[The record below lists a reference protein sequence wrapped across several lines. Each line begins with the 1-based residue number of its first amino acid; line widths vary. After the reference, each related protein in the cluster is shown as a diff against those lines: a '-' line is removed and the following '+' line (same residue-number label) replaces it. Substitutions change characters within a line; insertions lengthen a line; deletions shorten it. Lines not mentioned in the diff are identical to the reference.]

1 MCIIVTDIKEMKS
14 LVNQL
19 RDKPGS
25 IGFVPTMGA
34 LHKGHVSLIKRARA
48 ENEHV
53 IVSIFVNPVQFDRQ
67 DDLLSYPRDFKN
79 DCDIAGKSGTDIIF
93 VPEAGLMYP
102 DGFVTYVDC
111 KGLSGRLCG
120 ADRLGHFKGVATV
133 VIKLFNIVKP
143 HKAYFGQKDFQQT
156 VIIKRIVNDL
166 NLDVEILILPTVR
179 DNNGLACSSRNRL
192 LNNDEQLDALCLY
205 ESIKMA
211 GSLIES
217 GVKDSAL
224 IIREIVD
231 LINAKKNVKKID
243 YVSIVDCDTL
253 QDVTVINGKSVI
265 ALAVWL
271 GNVRL
276 IDNLFIEECE

>member
-1 MCIIVTDIKEMKS
+1 MQIVADIKEMKS

-19 RDKPGS
+19 RDKSVS

-34 LHKGHVSLIKRARA
+34 LHKGHASLIKRARA

-53 IVSIFVNPVQFDRQ
+53 IVSIFVNPVQFDRK
-67 DDLLSYPRDFKN
+67 DDLLSYPRNFEN
-79 DCDIAGKSGTDIIF
+79 DCDIAEKNGTDIIF
-93 VPEAGLMYP
+93 APDAGLMYP
-102 DGFVTYVDC
+102 DGFTTYVDC
-111 KGLSGRLCG
+111 NGLADRLCG
-120 ADRLGHFKGVATV
+120 INRPGHFKGVATV

-156 VIIKRIVNDL
+156 VIIKRIVDDL

-179 DNNGLACSSRNRL
+179 DNNGLALSSRNRL
-192 LNNDEQLDALCLY
+192 LSSSEQLGALCLY
-205 ESIKMA
+205 ESIKKA

-217 GVKDSAL
+217 GVSDSAL

-231 LINAKKNVKKID
+231 MINAKKSVKKID
-243 YVSIVDCDTL
+243 YVSIVDRDTL
-253 QDVTVINGKSVI
+253 QDVTVINGKNAI
-265 ALAVWL
+265 ALAVWV

-276 IDNLFIEECE
+276 IDNFFIDY